1 VVEQDLQDLVE
12 QVIHLMLLQIKVMLE
27 VMELQDLIVVEQVVE
42 VEEQLLQDQMEQF
55 QDQHLLLI

>member
-12 QVIHLMLLQIKVMLE
+12 QVIHLMLPQIKVMLE
-27 VMELQDLIVVEQVVE
+27 VMELQDLIVVEPAVAVV
-42 VEEQLLQDQMEQF
+42 EQLLQDQTERF

>member
-27 VMELQDLIVVEQVVE
+27 VMELQDLIVVEPAVAVV
-42 VEEQLLQDQMEQF
+42 EQLLQDQTERF

>member
-12 QVIHLMLLQIKVMLE
+12 QVIHLMLLQIKVTLE
-27 VMELQDLIVVEQVVE
+27 VMELQDQTVVEQVVVE
-42 VEEQLLQDQMEQF
+42 VEQLLQDQTERF

>member
-27 VMELQDLIVVEQVVE
+27 VMELQDQTVVEQVVA
-42 VEEQLLQDQMEQF
+42 VVEQLLQDQTERF